1 MMNQKHLLS
10 LLQNDFTTV
19 DVVFESSVQ
28 DSFGRAVSQSKA
40 YTYKAH
46 LKDGVQVGDKV
57 VVDSPSKGLSVVTVV
72 AVDKTP
78 RIDVHAPFDYKW
90 IIQKVDTSRYEE
102 MLKKEE
108 QFLEAMAEVER
119 AHQRQRL
126 LEKFQAHLPEG
137 SEARLLF
144 DKTAKAFQEGSAQ

>member
-19 DVVFESSVQ
+19 DVVFESSMQ
-28 DSFGRAVSQSKA
+28 DSFGRAVSQSKT
-40 YTYKAH
+40 YTYKAN
-46 LKDGVQVGDKV
+46 LKDDIQEGDKV
-57 VVDSPSKGLSVVTVV
+57 VVDSPSKGLCVVTVV
-72 AVDKTP
+72 SVDKTP
-78 RIDVHAPFDYKW
+78 RIDVNAPFDYKW
-90 IIQKVDTSRYEE
+90 IIQKVDTSRYDE
-102 MLKKEE
+102 MLKKEG

-119 AHQRQRL
+119 AHQRQLL

-144 DKTAKAFQEGSAQ
+144 DKTAKTFQEGGAQ